1 MKTFWLKVIASDRVA
16 YNGRCQKVI
25 VPAADGGQM
34 GILADHENM
43 IIAIEVGEAK
53 MQMEDGT
60 WETLAVGTGFLE
72 VVNNRVTMLVQTAE
86 KPEEIDARR
95 AEERRE
101 VMEEKTSSEAE
112 YPGILSHESIPGKSH
127 EPVEGVKGEEYEDI
141 MMPGLWECKARS
153 NPWASCR
160 YNKKKYSSLFSDMM
174 NFADFAALS
183 IKICTCKL
191 A

>member
-1 MKTFWLKVIASDRVA
+1 MKTFWSKVIASDRVA

-25 VPAADGGQM
+25 VPAAYGGQM

-43 IIAIEVGEAK
+43 VIAIEVGEAK
-53 MQMEDGT
+53 MQLEDGT

-101 VMEEKTSSEAE
+101 VMEEKLRQKQSIQE
-112 YPGILSHESIPGKSH
+112 YYHT
-127 EPVEGVKGEEYEDI
+127 
-141 MMPGLWECKARS
+141 KA
-153 NPWASCR
+153 
-160 YNKKKYSSLFSDMM
+160 SLARAM
-174 NFADFAALS
+174 NRLKVS
-183 IKICTCKL
+183 REKNTRI
-191 A
+191 

>member
-43 IIAIEVGEAK
+43 VIAIEVGEAK
-53 MQMEDGT
+53 MQLEDGT

-101 VMEEKTSSEAE
+101 VMEEKLRQKQSIQEYYHTKASLARAMNRLKVSREKNTRKLHQSSE
-112 YPGILSHESIPGKSH
+112 KQW
-127 EPVEGVKGEEYEDI
+127 VV
-141 MMPGLWECKARS
+141 
-153 NPWASCR
+153 
-160 YNKKKYSSLFSDMM
+160 LFCMRKHS
-174 NFADFAALS
+174 
-183 IKICTCKL
+183 
-191 A
+191 

>member
-43 IIAIEVGEAK
+43 VIAIEVGEAK
-53 MQMEDGT
+53 MQLEDGT

-101 VMEEKTSSEAE
+101 VMEEKLRQKQRIQE
-112 YPGILSHESIPGKSH
+112 YYHT
-127 EPVEGVKGEEYEDI
+127 
-141 MMPGLWECKARS
+141 KA
-153 NPWASCR
+153 
-160 YNKKKYSSLFSDMM
+160 SLARAM
-174 NFADFAALS
+174 NRLKVS
-183 IKICTCKL
+183 REKNTRI
-191 A
+191 

>member
-43 IIAIEVGEAK
+43 VIAIEVGEAK
-53 MQMEDGT
+53 MQLEDGT

-101 VMEEKTSSEAE
+101 VMEEKLRQKQSIQE
-112 YPGILSHESIPGKSH
+112 YYHTKASLARAMNRLKVSREKNTRIYRCQGQKSISMLCLH
-127 EPVEGVKGEEYEDI
+127 INAY
-141 MMPGLWECKARS
+141 M
-153 NPWASCR
+153 
-160 YNKKKYSSLFSDMM
+160 
-174 NFADFAALS
+174 
-183 IKICTCKL
+183 T
-191 A
+191 

>member
-1 MKTFWLKVIASDRVA
+1 MVEVIASDRVA

-43 IIAIEVGEAK
+43 VIAIEVGEAK
-53 MQMEDGT
+53 MQLEDGT

-101 VMEEKTSSEAE
+101 VMEEKLRQKQSIQE
-112 YPGILSHESIPGKSH
+112 YYHT
-127 EPVEGVKGEEYEDI
+127 
-141 MMPGLWECKARS
+141 KA
-153 NPWASCR
+153 
-160 YNKKKYSSLFSDMM
+160 SLARAM
-174 NFADFAALS
+174 NRLKVS
-183 IKICTCKL
+183 REKNTRI
-191 A
+191 

>member
-43 IIAIEVGEAK
+43 VIAIEVGEAK
-53 MQMEDGT
+53 MQ
-60 WETLAVGTGFLE
+60 L
-72 VVNNRVTMLVQTAE
+72 VNNRVTMLVQTAE

-101 VMEEKTSSEAE
+101 VMEEKLRQKQSIQE
-112 YPGILSHESIPGKSH
+112 YYHT
-127 EPVEGVKGEEYEDI
+127 
-141 MMPGLWECKARS
+141 KA
-153 NPWASCR
+153 
-160 YNKKKYSSLFSDMM
+160 SLARAM
-174 NFADFAALS
+174 NRLKVS
-183 IKICTCKL
+183 REKNTRI
-191 A
+191 

>member
-43 IIAIEVGEAK
+43 VIAIEVGEAK
-53 MQMEDGT
+53 MQLEDGT

-86 KPEEIDARR
+86 NRKKLTPEEQKNG
-95 AEERRE
+95 
-101 VMEEKTSSEAE
+101 V
-112 YPGILSHESIPGKSH
+112 KSWKKNFVRSRVSRNTITRKHPWQEH

-141 MMPGLWECKARS
+141 ISHNTISTVYCFQM
-153 NPWASCR
+153 
-160 YNKKKYSSLFSDMM
+160 
-174 NFADFAALS
+174 
-183 IKICTCKL
+183 
-191 A
+191 

>member
-16 YNGRCQKVI
+16 YNGRCQKAI

-34 GILADHENM
+34 GILADRENM
-43 IIAIEVGEAK
+43 VIAIEVGEAK
-53 MQMEDGT
+53 MQLEDGM

-101 VMEEKTSSEAE
+101 VMEEKLRQKQSIQE
-112 YPGILSHESIPGKSH
+112 YYHTKASLARAMNRLKVSRRRIRGYNDARVKSQ
-127 EPVEGVKGEEYEDI
+127 
-141 MMPGLWECKARS
+141 
-153 NPWASCR
+153 
-160 YNKKKYSSLFSDMM
+160 
-174 NFADFAALS
+174 
-183 IKICTCKL
+183 
-191 A
+191 

>member
-43 IIAIEVGEAK
+43 VIAIEVGEAK
-53 MQMEDGT
+53 MQLEDGM

-101 VMEEKTSSEAE
+101 VMEEKLRQKQSSQE
-112 YPGILSHESIPGKSH
+112 YYHT
-127 EPVEGVKGEEYEDI
+127 
-141 MMPGLWECKARS
+141 KA
-153 NPWASCR
+153 
-160 YNKKKYSSLFSDMM
+160 SLARAM
-174 NFADFAALS
+174 NRLKVS
-183 IKICTCKL
+183 REKNTRI
-191 A
+191 

>member
-16 YNGRCQKVI
+16 YN

-43 IIAIEVGEAK
+43 VIAIEVGEAK
-53 MQMEDGT
+53 MQLEDGT
-60 WETLAVGTGFLE
+60 WEILAVGTGFLE

-101 VMEEKTSSEAE
+101 VMEEKLRQKQSIQE
-112 YPGILSHESIPGKSH
+112 YYHT
-127 EPVEGVKGEEYEDI
+127 
-141 MMPGLWECKARS
+141 KA
-153 NPWASCR
+153 
-160 YNKKKYSSLFSDMM
+160 SLARAM
-174 NFADFAALS
+174 NRLKVS
-183 IKICTCKL
+183 REKNTRI
-191 A
+191 

>member
-16 YNGRCQKVI
+16 YNGRCQ
-25 VPAADGGQM
+25 M

-43 IIAIEVGEAK
+43 VIAIEVGEAK
-53 MQMEDGT
+53 MQLEDGT

-101 VMEEKTSSEAE
+101 VMEEKLRQKQSIQE
-112 YPGILSHESIPGKSH
+112 YYHT
-127 EPVEGVKGEEYEDI
+127 
-141 MMPGLWECKARS
+141 KA
-153 NPWASCR
+153 
-160 YNKKKYSSLFSDMM
+160 SLARAM
-174 NFADFAALS
+174 NRLKVS
-183 IKICTCKL
+183 REKNTRI
-191 A
+191 

>member
-43 IIAIEVGEAK
+43 VIAIEVGEAK
-53 MQMEDGT
+53 MQLEDGT
-60 WETLAVGTGFLE
+60 WEILAVGTGFLE

-101 VMEEKTSSEAE
+101 VMEEKLRQKQSIQEYYHTKASLARAMNRLKVSREQRSQMAE
-112 YPGILSHESIPGKSH
+112 RE
-127 EPVEGVKGEEYEDI
+127 
-141 MMPGLWECKARS
+141 
-153 NPWASCR
+153 
-160 YNKKKYSSLFSDMM
+160 
-174 NFADFAALS
+174 
-183 IKICTCKL
+183 
-191 A
+191 

>member
-95 AEERRE
+95 AEER
-101 VMEEKTSSEAE
+101 V
-112 YPGILSHESIPGKSH
+112 KSWKKNFVRSRVSRNTITRKH
-127 EPVEGVKGEEYEDI
+127 PWQEP
-141 MMPGLWECKARS
+141 
-153 NPWASCR
+153 
-160 YNKKKYSSLFSDMM
+160 
-174 NFADFAALS
+174 
-183 IKICTCKL
+183 
-191 A
+191 

>member
-53 MQMEDGT
+53 MQLEDGT

-101 VMEEKTSSEAE
+101 VMEEKLRQKQSIQEYYHTKASLARAMNRLKVSRETSTSNTT
-112 YPGILSHESIPGKSH
+112 KR
-127 EPVEGVKGEEYEDI
+127 GVR
-141 MMPGLWECKARS
+141 AR
-153 NPWASCR
+153 
-160 YNKKKYSSLFSDMM
+160 
-174 NFADFAALS
+174 
-183 IKICTCKL
+183 
-191 A
+191 